1 VCPNG
6 IAILDIMRPLR
17 AMTPEESVPD
27 EVPPCT
33 AACPA
38 GIDVP
43 SYLRWIAQ
51 GKPEEAYK
59 VILEKVPFPDILG
72 RVCMHPCETHC
83 RRGEVNEPI
92 AICALKRYAAEKGRT
107 LFSVAAQ
114 VKESTGRKVAVI
126 GSGPAG
132 LTAAFYLRKQGHGV
146 TVFEA
151 RSKAGGMMRYGIP
164 SYRLP
169 EAVLDKE
176 IQQVLSVGI
185 DLETGKKLGKD
196 FTLDRLKAE
205 GYEAVFLATGLQESR
220 KIDIEGSELE
230 GVLWGVDFLAD
241 TNEGKDVR
249 LKDRVLVVGGGNVAV
264 DVALTALRTG
274 AKEVTM
280 ACLESREE
288 MPANPWEIEQA
299 MEEGVKLLPSW
310 GPHRI
315 AGENGQV
322 KAVELVTCTCVFDE
336 GGNFC
341 PSFGEDKKTVETD
354 QVILAIGQSA
364 DLSFLSEDGG
374 IQRQKGLIVVDPETH
389 ETALPGVFAG
399 GDVGK
404 GPAAIIDAIAAGRRA
419 ARSIDNFLGG
429 DGLIEESYAEKTGGE
444 DYTGKRERGFAD
456 LTRRSPSTLPLEERK
471 GFAEVHLCFDDEQ
484 AAQEAKRCLQC
495 DFEIKLARRL
505 RSQGAS

>member
-1 VCPNG
+1 
-6 IAILDIMRPLR
+6 
-17 AMTPEESVPD
+17 
-27 EVPPCT
+27 
-33 AACPA
+33 
-38 GIDVP
+38 
-43 SYLRWIAQ
+43 
-51 GKPEEAYK
+51 
-59 VILEKVPFPDILG
+59 
-72 RVCMHPCETHC
+72 
-83 RRGEVNEPI
+83 VNQPI
-92 AICALKRYAAEKGRT
+92 AICALKRYAAEKGGE
-107 LFSVAAQ
+107 LFRVAAQ

-132 LTAAFYLRKQGHGV
+132 LTAAFYLRKKGHGV

-196 FTLDRLKAE
+196 FTLDQLKAE
-205 GYEAVFLATGLQESR
+205 GYEAVFIATGLQESR
-220 KIDIEGSELE
+220 KIDIEGSGLE

-280 ACLESREE
+280 ACLESRKE

-299 MEEGVKLLPSW
+299 IEEGVKLLPSW
-310 GPHRI
+310 GPRRI

-322 KAVELVTCTCVFDE
+322 KALELITCTCVFDE
-336 GGNFC
+336 SGNFC

-364 DLSFLSEDGG
+364 DLSFLSEDGQ
-374 IQRQKGLIVVDPETH
+374 IQREKGLIVIDPETH
-389 ETALPGVFAG
+389 ETGLPGVFCG

-419 ARSIDNFLGG
+419 AQSIDKFLGG
-429 DGLIEESYAEKTGGE
+429 GGLIEESYAEKTGGE

-456 LTRRSPSTLPLEERK
+456 LTRSSPPSLPLEERK

-484 AAQEAKRCLQC
+484 AVREAKRCLQC
-495 DFEIKLARRL
+495 DFEFQLAKRL
-505 RSQGAS
+505 HSQGSS